1 MVIFV
6 IFDIDMENIRRL
18 DLNLLIVFD
27 AIMQRRNVSRA
38 AADLGLTQSTVSNS
52 LKRLRS
58 NLGDPLFVRESHG
71 MTPTPF
77 AERLIP
83 YVRSALGAMEQ
94 GLEQT
99 RRFDPAVVQQT
110 FNIIMTDIAEAV
122 ILPRV
127 LEMCRGSA
135 PGISIRALNLS
146 IDDTPEALRSGA
158 ADIAIGF
165 LPEFSGQFYQR
176 FLFDTDY
183 VCIAASNNP
192 AAKGRFTLDKYLA
205 ARHAV
210 PEAQGT
216 GHSVVQQTL
225 ERQGIELKVGA
236 RVPHFLSIP
245 FVVAASDLI
254 ATIPK
259 AFGATLGARPTI
271 KMLPH
276 PLDLPKVE
284 IKLLWHERFHAEP
297 ANRWLREQLV
307 AVFKTVKWT

>member
-1 MVIFV
+1 MID
-6 IFDIDMENIRRL
+6 DIDMENIRRL
-18 DLNLLIVFD
+18 DLNLLVVFD
-27 AIMQRRNVSRA
+27 AIMRRRNVSRA
-38 AADLGLTQSTVSNS
+38 AADLGLTQSTISNS
-52 LKRLRS
+52 LKRLRDS
-58 NLGDPLFVRESHG
+58 LGDPLFVRESHG
-71 MTPTPF
+71 VAPTPF
-77 AERLIP
+77 AERLMP
-83 YVRSALGAMEQ
+83 YVRSSLDELNR
-94 GLEQT
+94 GLMQT
-99 RRFDPAVVQQT
+99 RAFEPATVQRT

-127 LEMCRGSA
+127 LDMCRGSA
-135 PGISIRALNLS
+135 PGVSIRALNLS
-146 IDDTPEALRSGA
+146 IDDTPDALKSGE

-183 VCIAASNNP
+183 ACIAAADNP
-192 AAKGRFTLDKYLA
+192 ISKGRFTLKKYLS
-205 ARHAV
+205 ARHV
-210 PEAQGT
+210 IPELQGT

-259 AFGATLGARPTI
+259 AFGTTLGAGPSV
-271 KMLPH
+271 KVLPH

-307 AVFKTVKWT
+307 AVFKTVKWV